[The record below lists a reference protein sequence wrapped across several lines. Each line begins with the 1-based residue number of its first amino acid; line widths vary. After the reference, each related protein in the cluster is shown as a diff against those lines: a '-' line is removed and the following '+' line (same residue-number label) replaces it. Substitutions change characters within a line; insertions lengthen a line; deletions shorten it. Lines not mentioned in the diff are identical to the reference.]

1 MTPGFPRFPDEGF
14 DVTAQGVLSI
24 NLANSL
30 SILTHSFNKYI
41 LSNHSMQD
49 IALGTGDPAKTKT
62 KETMARPL

>member
-1 MTPGFPRFPDEGF
+1 MTPGFPPSPDEGF

-41 LSNHSMQD
+41 LSTHSMQD

-62 KETMARPL
+62 KETMARPS